1 MPQVLFRLCN
11 YEILTLKKMEFTMT
25 DIRTQVRVT
34 TALQGAR
41 RLAHNVL
48 GPRPPAQQLCAL
60 RHQRKVPNINSMGS
74 AESGSSPESRTAEEP
89 EALPQP
95 DTEAAPLQEPRDD
108 DVSCCTRYFCT
119 LRSTSTTAFQRIVRV
134 ATHCEV
140 VLCMM
145 CSKAGAWIRSHLV
158 NGPGYS
164 SSVRDISLP
173 CHVLCVLQVLP
184 DSLTDAI
191 LQASESTCTA
201 IEAGC
206 DRIVVRTHPKRY
218 WHPTPHA

>member
-1 MPQVLFRLCN
+1 
-11 YEILTLKKMEFTMT
+11 MT
-25 DIRTQVRVT
+25 DMRTQVRVT

-41 RLAHNVL
+41 WHAHNVL

-60 RHQRKVPNINSMGS
+60 RHQRKVSSINVMCS

-89 EALPQP
+89 EALPMP
-95 DTEAAPLQEPRDD
+95 DTEAAPLPEPRDD
-108 DVSCCTRYFCT
+108 DVSCCTRYCCI
-119 LRSTSTTAFQRIVRV
+119 LRSTSTTVFQNIVRPT
-134 ATHCEV
+134 THCDM
-140 VLCMM
+140 VLCMK
-145 CSKAGAWIRSHLV
+145 CSKAAAWIRSHLV
-158 NGPGYS
+158 NGPGES
-164 SSVRDISLP
+164 SSVEGLLSP

-206 DRIVVRTHPKRY
+206 DRIVVRTHSKRY
-218 WHPTPHA
+218 